1 LNAVLLVTAA
11 ALDSAMASETRIAL
25 QGEWPEQR
33 VGLFV
38 DTQNL
43 YYGARDNFDRHVD
56 YRKLM
61 QLTAAG
67 RRLAHATSYVVEREG
82 DSTAFGFVTKLSVLG
97 YRVRRRKVRVHRQ
110 NEEGRVVMEGD
121 WDMGIVA
128 DIVRSWDHL
137 DVLALASG
145 DADFVPILEVAQER
159 GLRVEVFAFKE
170 SVGQELVD
178 LADKFVSLGDSDDIF
193 VTR

>member
-1 LNAVLLVTAA
+1 M
-11 ALDSAMASETRIAL
+11 DSGAGNYVP
-25 QGEWPEQR
+25 GEWPEQR

-43 YYGARDNFDRHVD
+43 YYAARDNFDRHVD
-56 YRKLM
+56 YQSLLQIALR
-61 QLTAAG
+61 G

-82 DSTAFGFVTKLSVLG
+82 DSSAHGFITKLSVLG
-97 YRVRRRKVRVHRQ
+97 YRVRRRKVRIHRQ
-110 NEEGRVVMEGD
+110 DDEGRTVMEGD

-128 DIVRSWDHL
+128 DIVRSLDRF

-145 DADFVPILEVAQER
+145 DGDFVPILKLAQER
-159 GLRVEVFAFKE
+159 GLRVEVLAFKE

-178 LADKFVSLGDSDDIF
+178 LADAFISLGGAPDIF
-193 VTR
+193 VGR